1 MPIHKV
7 TTRPETAFVGVL
19 TSYDDAESKFGA
31 QYKLSFSDGT
41 DIYEKQDAVTRQLT
55 RAGLSLED
63 AIGVTLKVSRTPM
76 RDDPSKG
83 FLNIEVARGTT
94 AARAVR
100 TPAKVASNA
109 KQPFSAGAAHIPGLD
124 DFDIIGDNAVGET
137 DAEFAARMGAS
148 AQPAVAVAPAR
159 PAAAARPAP
168 AATLVPTRHEKHEAA
183 QRFFKKDFE
192 WFVAEIKPILDEQ
205 NMPYTFDVNACISTV
220 FINGEK

>member
-7 TTRPETAFVGVL
+7 TTSPETAFVGVL
-19 TSYDDAESKFGA
+19 TGYDNAESKFGA

-55 RAGLSLED
+55 RAGLTLDE
-63 AIGVTLKVSRTPM
+63 ALGVTLKVSRTPM

-94 AARAVR
+94 AASAVR
-100 TPAKVASNA
+100 APAKVASNA

-124 DFDIIGDNAVGET
+124 DLDLEIAD
-137 DAEFAARMGAS
+137 DFADFAQRT

-168 AATLVPTRHEKHEAA
+168 AATLVPTLIEKHEAA
-183 QRFFKKDFE
+183 QRMYEKHFAWAVEKIVPQCSEHGLNYD
-192 WFVAEIKPILDEQ
+192 LD
-205 NMPYTFDVNACISTV
+205 A
-220 FINGEK
+220 INGVIATVMIQGYK

>member
-7 TTRPETAFVGVL
+7 TTSPETAFVGVL
-19 TSYDDAESKFGA
+19 TGYDNAESKFGA

-55 RAGLSLED
+55 RAGLTLDE
-63 AIGVTLKVSRTPM
+63 ALGVTLKVSRTPM

-94 AARAVR
+94 AASAVR

-124 DFDIIGDNAVGET
+124 DFDLVDDDGET
-137 DAEFAARMGAS
+137 EAQFAARMGAS
-148 AQPAVAVAPAR
+148 AQPAVAVAP
-159 PAAAARPAP
+159 ARPAP

-192 WFVAEIKPILDEQ
+192 WWLAEIKPLLDEQ
-205 NMPYTFDVNACISTV
+205 NIPYTFDVNACISTV

>member
-7 TTRPETAFVGVL
+7 TTSPETAFVGVL
-19 TSYDDAESKFGA
+19 TGYDNAESKFGA

-41 DIYEKQDAVTRQLT
+41 DIYEKQDAVTRQLA
-55 RAGLSLED
+55 RAGLSLDD

-94 AARAVR
+94 AASAVR

-124 DFDIIGDNAVGET
+124 DFELVDTDDGET
-137 DAEFAARMGAS
+137 DAQFAARMGAS
-148 AQPAVAVAPAR
+148 AQPAVATAPAR

-168 AATLVPTRHEKHEAA
+168 AATLVPTLIEKHEAA
-183 QRFFKKDFE
+183 QRMYEKHFAWAVEKIVPRCSEHGLNYD
-192 WFVAEIKPILDEQ
+192 LD
-205 NMPYTFDVNACISTV
+205 A
-220 FINGEK
+220 INGVIATVMIQGYK